1 MFNMGHHAAHLPSG
15 KVYNSTLSAILH
27 SGEEIRQR
35 HNTKLI
41 WKTTTPHRNTASYI
55 HQEQELQLLKPFNFT
70 TFDVGKVVS
79 TGLKQGMDFYW
90 DNLHLLPFVYQQFND
105 ILLNH
110 LCV

>member
-1 MFNMGHHAAHLPSG
+1 MGHHAAHLPSG
-15 KVYNSTLSAILH
+15 EVYNSTLSAILH

-55 HQEQELQLLKPFNFT
+55 HREQELQMLKPFNFT